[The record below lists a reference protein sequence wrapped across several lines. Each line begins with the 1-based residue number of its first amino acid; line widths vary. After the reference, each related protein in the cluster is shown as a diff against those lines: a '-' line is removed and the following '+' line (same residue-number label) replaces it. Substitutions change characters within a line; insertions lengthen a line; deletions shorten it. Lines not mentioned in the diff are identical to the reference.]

1 MLNRKLEQT
10 VSGWL
15 ERTVTLSPDDG
26 IIVALSGGADSVSL
40 LSALDRLRKDGTLPP
55 ELSLLAAHVNHG
67 LRGEEADRDERF
79 VRRLC
84 EEMQIPLQVLKV
96 NVAEQRLKGEGIEE
110 AGRRIRYGFFRRLQQ
125 QYGYRYVA
133 TAHTADDQLETV
145 LLNLTRGSGLNGL
158 CGIPPV
164 RDGIIRPLLDCSREE
179 IERYCE
185 ENHLSF
191 VTDSTN
197 TDTAYRRNQIRQTVL
212 PLLRDINPQITSACS
227 RLTDS
232 LREDEALLSRLTR
245 ELLQSARR
253 PDGQYDRDLLL
264 FAPPAL
270 LRRAIK
276 GVMETAGGDP
286 EERHIRLVE
295 QMLRAGEGVLQIPG
309 EVTVTVK
316 DDLLLAASRPARPE
330 KLPYFEYPV
339 EPGVTLTIGGK
350 TYTARCVTR
359 ENFENTRKVYKNV
372 LKFALDYD
380 KITNGL
386 IVRQRKMGDAFHPVG
401 GAGKTLKKY
410 FQEQKIPTEQRAF
423 IPILCDDDGVVL
435 ITGFSCDH
443 RVRLDEQTKRI
454 LLFYPAETY

>member
-1 MLNRKLEQT
+1 MANRKLEQSVGGFLKRI
-10 VSGWL
+10 VSL
-15 ERTVTLSPDDG
+15 APDDG

-40 LSALDRLRKDGTLPP
+40 LSVLDRLRKDGTLPC

-67 LRGEEADRDERF
+67 LRGEEADRDEQF
-79 VRRLC
+79 VRRFC
-84 EEMQIPLQVLKV
+84 KEKQIPLEVLKV
-96 NVAEQRLKGEGIEE
+96 KVAEERLKGEGVEE

-125 QYGYRYVA
+125 QYGYRFVA

-164 RDGIIRPLLDCSREE
+164 RDDIIRPLLTCSREE

-185 ENHLSF
+185 ENQLSF

-212 PLLRDINPQITSACS
+212 PLLKEMNPQIVSACN

-253 PDGQYDRDLLL
+253 PDGQYDRELLL

-270 LRRAIK
+270 LRRAVK
-276 GVMETAGGDP
+276 GVMETAGGAP
-286 EERHIRLVE
+286 EERHVRSVE
-295 QMLRAGEGVLQIPG
+295 EMLNAGEGVLQIPG

-316 DDLLLAASRPARPE
+316 GNLLSAEPRAARPQ
-330 KLPYFEYPV
+330 KVAYFEYPV
-339 EPGVTLTIGGK
+339 TPGATLSIAGK
-350 TYTARCVTR
+350 TYTAKCVTR

-380 KITNGL
+380 RITNGL
-386 IVRQRKMGDAFHPVG
+386 IVRQRKVGDAFHPVG

-410 FQEQKIPTEQRAF
+410 FQEQKIPTDERAA
-423 IPILCDDDGVVL
+423 IPILCDDEGVVL

-443 RVRLDEQTKRI
+443 RVRLDEKTKRI